1 MARSRKTFSREGSGD
16 DADAAF
22 SPGLTPKQKEIL
34 DFIQGYS
41 AERGYAPSQQEI
53 ASHFQFK
60 SLGTVQNYLVRL
72 ERQGALRKSL
82 NARRGMQVLPPSST
96 PREPTTGEM
105 SGTVP
110 LPLVGRVAA
119 GRPIEAI
126 LSHQTVDVPASLLT
140 RQGEHFALEVSGDS
154 MIEDGILSG
163 DTVVIRKQSDA
174 RNGQTVVA
182 LVNNEATIKRYY
194 RREQVEPKGSRVNEP
209 RGSRV
214 NEPRG
219 SRVKIELHPAN
230 PAYDP
235 LIIESMVDPDSG
247 STTDFQ
253 IAGILVGLIRRV
265 DS

>member
-1 MARSRKTFSREGSGD
+1 MGRERSSDSTERAEKAERDPARGS
-16 DADAAF
+16 
-22 SPGLTPKQKEIL
+22 GLTPKQKELL

-41 AERGYAPSQQEI
+41 NENGYAPSQQEI

-72 ERQGALRKSL
+72 ERQGVLHKSL
-82 NARRGMQVLPPSST
+82 NARRGMQVLPSPSL
-96 PREPTTGEM
+96 PREQTGSER

-126 LSHQTVDVPASLLT
+126 LSHQSVDVPASLLT
-140 RQGEHFALEVSGDS
+140 RQGEHFALQVSGDS
-154 MIEDGILSG
+154 MINDGILNG
-163 DTVVIRKQSDA
+163 DTVVIRKQSEA

-194 RREQVEPKGSRVNEP
+194 RRHTTDDRASA
-209 RGSRV
+209 
-214 NEPRG
+214 
-219 SRVKIELHPAN
+219 KIELHPAN
-230 PAYDP
+230 PAYEP

-247 STTDFQ
+247 STPDFQ

>member
-1 MARSRKTFSREGSGD
+1 MARSRKTSSREGSGG
-16 DADAAF
+16 DAADGF

-72 ERQGALRKSL
+72 ERQGVLRKSL

-96 PREPTTGEM
+96 RESLGSTLPREQSSREARVPTTAEN

-126 LSHQTVDVPASLLT
+126 LAHQTVDVPASLLT
-140 RQGEHFALEVSGDS
+140 RHGDHFALEVSGDS

-194 RREQVEPKGSRVNEP
+194 RRDK
-209 RGSRV
+209 
-214 NEPRG
+214 
-219 SRVKIELHPAN
+219 KIELHPAN
-230 PAYDP
+230 PAYEP

-247 STTDFQ
+247 STTDFL